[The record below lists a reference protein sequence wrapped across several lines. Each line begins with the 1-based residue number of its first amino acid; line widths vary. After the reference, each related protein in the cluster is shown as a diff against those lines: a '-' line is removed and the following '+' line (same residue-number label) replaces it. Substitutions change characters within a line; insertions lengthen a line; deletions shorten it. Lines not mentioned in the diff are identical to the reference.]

1 MGETVTN
8 PHNTPMIPIQKK
20 TINHPLMLPLLLTL
34 AATQAVA
41 ATQSLEAQPVEFD
54 SGQWQSN
61 KARIAIRLS
70 GSGTAVSGRPAFL
83 VGRQDLTALFETK
96 EDGVYRYAN
105 EALPLPSGES
115 DLKVYWVGDDNQWQL
130 LGEWPLRIL
139 SPGGFEQASW
149 TPRAELSGQAQ
160 LDESFS
166 GDAQGS
172 PRGDHY
178 EDASYQLGLDSEHRR
193 GDLAING
200 SVNLTGVSYRPQ
212 ALRFGEKQEQAPK
225 LDLSDYRIGI
235 AKGNATLVQGH
246 VNYGS
251 QPLLL
256 DNLASRGLTYQHRFG
271 QAVRFGLTA
280 QHAQRIVGYNKL
292 AGFDDADNRIMA
304 ASLGVELIPSR
315 PGALFAELLYL
326 TGRRLNALSFDVG
339 EVADAERNTG
349 YGLRIGGESEDG
361 RLQGALD
368 YARSR
373 FDNPNDPIIGNGQ
386 GIVEVTETTDDAYA
400 LDLNYRLLEGD
411 PASDWP
417 LTLSIGYRTQRV
429 DPLYRSMT
437 AFLTADRASHN
448 WRLQGQIGQISM
460 QWEGARSEDNLDDIP
475 SILKTRT
482 EESRFNLAIP
492 LAAIHSD
499 GSNRLWPQN
508 ISYAQQRTHQFGI
521 NQAFDDPSQIPD
533 QYSVSHQ
540 LGFNW
545 AFTDWNLD
553 YNLNYAV
560 QDNRQPGREQADFVN
575 RGHNLN
581 IGLRVTESLTLGI
594 GIGHTEAS
602 DLEADLDRFSN
613 NYSFDADWQVDTRW
627 SLSGNF
633 GITRDDDSQDN
644 GESENNQAQMQLG
657 YRFELPGPA
666 GGRLPG
672 QAYLRANYAEARSI
686 NTTFGLDSE
695 GVNRS
700 LHAGLSLSL
709 F

>member
-1 MGETVTN
+1 MN
-8 PHNTPMIPIQKK
+8 HIQKK
-20 TINHPLMLPLLLTL
+20 TINRPFTLPLLLTL

-41 ATQSLEAQPVEFD
+41 ATQAPNQSLDAQPVEFD

-61 KARIAIRLS
+61 EARLAIRLS
-70 GSGTAVSGRPAFL
+70 GSQAASSGRPAFL
-83 VGRQDLTALFETK
+83 IGRQDLTSLFEATA
-96 EDGVYRYAN
+96 DGVYRYTN
-105 EALPLPSGES
+105 GTLPLPSGVS
-115 DLKVYWVGDDNQWQL
+115 VLKVYWVSDDNRWQL

-139 SPGGFEQASW
+139 TPGGFEQASW
-149 TPRAELSGQAQ
+149 TPRAELSGQGQ

-178 EDASYQLGLDSEHRR
+178 EDASYQLGLESEHRR
-193 GDLAING
+193 GDLAIDG

-225 LDLSDYRIGI
+225 LDLSDYRMGI
-235 AKGNATLVQGH
+235 AKGNATLIQGH
-246 VNYGS
+246 VNFGS

-256 DNLASRGLTYQHRFG
+256 DNLASRGLTYQHQFG

-280 QHAQRIVGYNKL
+280 QHAQRIVGYDKL
-292 AGFDDADNRIMA
+292 AGFDDADNRIIA

-326 TGRRLNALSFDVG
+326 SGRRLNALSFDVG
-339 EVADAERNTG
+339 EVADAERNSG
-349 YGLRIGGESEDG
+349 YGLRIGGQSEDG
-361 RLQGALD
+361 RLHGALD

-373 FDNPNDPIIGNGQ
+373 FDNPNDPIISSGQ

-400 LDLNYRLLEGD
+400 IDLNYRLLEGD
-411 PASDWP
+411 PVSDWP
-417 LTLSIGYRTQRV
+417 LSLSIGYRTQRV

-437 AFLTADRASHN
+437 AFLAADRKSDN
-448 WRLQGQIGQISM
+448 WHLDGQIGRISM
-460 QWEGARSEDNLDDIP
+460 QWEGVRSEDNLDDIP

-492 LAAIHSD
+492 LASIHGD
-499 GSNRLWPQN
+499 GNNRLWPQN
-508 ISYAQQRTHQFGI
+508 MSYALQRTHQFGI
-521 NQAFDDPSQIPD
+521 NQAFDDPSQIPN

-581 IGLRVTESLTLGI
+581 IGLRVTESLMLSFGI
-594 GIGHTEAS
+594 GRTEAS
-602 DLEADLDRFSN
+602 DLEAALDRFTD
-613 NYSFDADWQVDTRW
+613 NYSFDVDWQVDSSW
-627 SLSGNF
+627 NLSGNF
-633 GITRDDDSQDN
+633 GITRDDDSE
-644 GESENNQAQMQLG
+644 GSEESENNQAQMQLG
-657 YRFELPGPA
+657 YRFELSGPA
-666 GGRLPG
+666 GGKLPG
-672 QAYLRANYAEARSI
+672 QAYLRANYAGTRST

-695 GVNRS
+695 GLNRS
-700 LHAGLSLSL
+700 VHAGLSLSL

>member
-1 MGETVTN
+1 MNRTRRQSIKPRFT
-8 PHNTPMIPIQKK
+8 
-20 TINHPLMLPLLLTL
+20 LPLLISL
-34 AATQAVA
+34 ATTQAVA
-41 ATQSLEAQPVEFD
+41 AMQNLEAQPVDFD
-54 SGQWQSN
+54 SENWQSN
-61 KARIAIRLS
+61 KAKLAIRLKGAQAS
-70 GSGTAVSGRPAFL
+70 VSGRPAFL
-83 VGRQDLTALFETK
+83 VGRQDLTSLFKATT
-96 EDGVYRYAN
+96 DGIYRYSN
-105 EALPLPSGES
+105 ERLPLPSGER
-115 DLKVYWVGDDNQWQL
+115 DLRVYWVDDNNQWKL
-130 LGEWPLRIL
+130 LGKWQLRIL
-139 SPGGFEQASW
+139 TPGGFEQASW

-160 LDESFS
+160 LDESFA

-178 EDASYQLGLDSEHRR
+178 EDANYQLGLESEHRR
-193 GDLAING
+193 GDLTING
-200 SVNLTGVSYRPQ
+200 RVNLTGVSNRSQ
-212 ALRFGEKQEQAPK
+212 ALRFGEKQEEAPK

-235 AKGNATLVQGH
+235 AKGNSTLAQGH
-246 VNYGS
+246 VNFGA

-256 DNLASRGLTYQHRFG
+256 DNLASRGLTYQHQFG
-271 QAVRFGLTA
+271 RAVRFGFTA
-280 QHAQRIVGYNKL
+280 QHAQRIVGYNQL
-292 AGFDDADNRIMA
+292 AGFNDADNRIMA

-315 PGALFAELLYL
+315 PGALFTELLYL
-326 TGRRLNALSFDVG
+326 SGKRRNAVSFDVG
-339 EVADAERNTG
+339 EVADTESNSG
-349 YGLRIGGESEDG
+349 YGLRIGGQSEDG

-373 FDNPNDPIIGNGQ
+373 FDNPNDPIISNGQ

-411 PASDWP
+411 PASNWP
-417 LTLSIGYRTQRV
+417 MTLSIGYRTQHV

-437 AFLTADRASHN
+437 AFVTADRKSEN
-448 WRLQGQIGQISM
+448 LRLQGQIGQISM
-460 QWEGARSEDNLDDIP
+460 QWEGVRSEDNLDDIP

-482 EESRFNLAIP
+482 EESRFNLTVP
-492 LAAIHSD
+492 LAAIHSN
-499 GSNRLWPQN
+499 GSNQLWPQN
-508 ISYAQQRTHQFGI
+508 MSYAQMRVHQFGI
-521 NQAFDDPSQIPD
+521 NQAFNDPSQIPD

-553 YNLNYAV
+553 YNFNYAI
-560 QDNRQPGREQADFVN
+560 QDNRQSGREEADFVN

-581 IGLRVTESLTLGI
+581 IGLRVTESLLLNF

-602 DLEADLDRFSN
+602 DQEADLDRFSN
-613 NYSFDADWQVDTRW
+613 SYNFDVDWQVDTSW

-644 GESENNQAQMQLG
+644 EESESNQAQMQLG

-672 QAYLRANYAEARSI
+672 QVYLRANYAETQSI
-686 NTTFGLDSE
+686 NAAFGLDSE

-700 LHAGLSLSL
+700 IHAGMSLSL